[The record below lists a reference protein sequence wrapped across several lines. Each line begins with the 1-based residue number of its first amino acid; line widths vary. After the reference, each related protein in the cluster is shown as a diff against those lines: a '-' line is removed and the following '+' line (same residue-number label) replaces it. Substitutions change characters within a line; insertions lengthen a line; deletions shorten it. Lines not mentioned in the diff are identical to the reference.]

1 MKMKNYA
8 IGVGAL
14 AAIVATAIHY
24 GTASGATPVAASTTA
39 PKGSEQLVLSGGCFW
54 GMEAVFEQLKGVSNV
69 VAGYSGGSADTAHY
83 DMVSTGDTG
92 HAESVQIT
100 FDPSQISLDQLFDVF
115 FLVAH
120 DPTELDRQGPDDGS
134 QYRSVIF
141 YAGDAQKSAAEAY
154 VKHLEAAKTYSSPI
168 VTQIVQF
175 RAFYPAEAYHQHFV
189 QNHPD
194 YPYVVFNDLPKL
206 KHLREQFP
214 QLVKQ

>member
-1 MKMKNYA
+1 MKNYVIA
-8 IGVGAL
+8 SAL
-14 AAIVATAIHY
+14 VAASVAAVVHLSA
-24 GTASGATPVAASTTA
+24 ASGATTAPTTA
-39 PKGSEQLVLSGGCFW
+39 PKGSQQLVLAGGCFW
-54 GMEAVFEQLKGVSNV
+54 GMEAVFEQLKGVSSV

-83 DMVSTGDTG
+83 ETVSTGETG
-92 HAESVQIT
+92 HAESVRIT

-115 FLVAH
+115 FTVAH
-120 DPTELDRQGPDDGS
+120 DPTELNRQGPDDGS

-141 YAGDAQKSAAEAY
+141 YADDAQKNAAEAY
-154 VKHLEAAKTYSSPI
+154 VKHLEAAKAFSAPI

-175 RAFYPAEAYHQHFV
+175 RAFYPAESYHQHFV